1 MTDVRDDATDLD
13 GPEED
18 DGRAG
23 MTRRRAVGYLIAAP
37 FLIAG
42 ARSVSPS
49 TAKAAIPTVQPV
61 DNYDL
66 SDLLRDSTRP
76 TANLIAVEVRPNGRI
91 VFDLPRSENGQG
103 ITTACAQ
110 IIADELDVNIG
121 KVDVT
126 LADARPELNFNQL
139 TGGSVTIFELYEP
152 LRTACALAKA
162 QLASAA
168 AEQLGAER
176 SQLVISDGTITAPD
190 GRSAGYGELTSLA
203 AVSESRVSDAEVEFA
218 AAAER
223 TYIGRDQRRI
233 DARDAVTGRKV
244 FAMDL
249 EIPGALPT
257 MLCRPPTINGNAVSL
272 DNEARIK
279 AMPGVIDVKII
290 PNTTAQIGGNVPGG
304 VAVRA
309 RTFGQ
314 CMAAIGA
321 MKVTWEDGPAAD
333 KTIESIESDLE
344 DAELPMTP
352 ALPGE
357 LTEERFLFHFR
368 PGDPL
373 ETNCAVADVREDRA
387 EIWSA
392 LKSPIWAKERIAVNL
407 GLSPTA
413 VDVHVTEGGGSF
425 GRHLFC
431 DAAFEA
437 AEVSRQFGKPV
448 KLMWH
453 RADGPRQGRCHPMAI
468 TRVRTVHNGDNVV
481 ALDQRH
487 TSVATDFTQG
497 LGDALT
503 ATGAV
508 PPGQNFLQYSQTVF
522 RLTASVPYD
531 FGVVTQ
537 ELNEIYEYNTFNTS
551 SVRNIYSPEMRTSI
565 ELVADQVAKKMGKDP
580 FDFRQEFVRD
590 ERMSAVLKKL
600 KRASNWGK
608 RMPRGTAQGVGLH
621 REYKGFCAC
630 VVEIDARPGTVNRKI
645 KGAVTGPRV
654 TKATFVVDV
663 GLPINP
669 LGLKAQMMGGIM
681 DGIGQVLTYGLHLKD
696 GNFLEASWDNAFY
709 TRQWNSPPKVEVI
722 VMPPTGDQPGGAG
735 EFGVAASMAAT
746 ASALQRATGRKVRE
760 FPVNQS
766 ELSFDPYPY
775 EPPIPESP
783 RNGLKYR
790 NAPK

>member
-1 MTDVRDDATDLD
+1 MTDVRQGIDEEPAHDA
-13 GPEED
+13 EK
-18 DGRAG
+18 AG
-23 MTRRRAVGYLIAAP
+23 ITRRKAVGYLIAAP
-37 FLIAG
+37 FVIAG
-42 ARSVSPS
+42 AASVRPEV
-49 TAKAAIPTVQPV
+49 ARAAIPTVQPV

-76 TANLIAVEVRPNGRI
+76 TQNLIAVEVRPSGR
-91 VFDLPRSENGQG
+91 VRFDMPRSENGQG

-110 IIADELDVNIG
+110 IIADELDVDIS

-126 LADARPELNFNQL
+126 LADARPELNFNQF
-139 TGGSVTIFELYEP
+139 TGGSVSIFELYEP
-152 LRTACALAKA
+152 LRTACALARA
-162 QLASAA
+162 QLTSAA
-168 AEQLGAER
+168 AEHLGAEH
-176 SQLVISDGTITAPD
+176 SQLAVADGVVTAPD
-190 GRSAGYGELTSLA
+190 GRQAGYGELTSLA
-203 AVSESRVSDAEVEFA
+203 AVSEDRTVDAEVELVA
-218 AAAER
+218 GGNR
-223 TYIGRDQRRI
+223 KYIGRDQRRI
-233 DARDAVTGRKV
+233 DARAAVTGRKT

-249 EIPGALPT
+249 DIPGALPT
-257 MLCRPPTINGNAVSL
+257 MLCRPPTINGTAIRL
-272 DNEARIK
+272 TNEAQIK
-279 AMPGVIDVKII
+279 RMSGVTDVKII
-290 PNTTAQIGGNVPGG
+290 PNTSGQTGGNVPGG

-321 MKVTWEDGPAAD
+321 MRVDWEDGPSAD
-333 KTIESIESDLE
+333 KTVDSIHDDLRA
-344 DAELPMTP
+344 AELPLTP

-357 LTEERFLFHFR
+357 VTEEEFLFHFR

-373 ETNCAVADVREDRA
+373 ETNCAVADVRADKA

-392 LKSPIWAKERIAVNL
+392 LKSPIWAQERIALNL
-407 GLSPTA
+407 GLPVTA

-437 AEVSRQFGKPV
+437 AEVSRQLGNKPV

-468 TRVRTVHNGDNVV
+468 TRVRAVHEGENVV
-481 ALDQRH
+481 SLDQRH

-551 SVRNIYSPEMRTSI
+551 SVRNIYSPESRTTI
-565 ELVADQVAKKMGKDP
+565 ELVIDDLAEKMDKDP

-590 ERMSAVLKKL
+590 ERMKKVLKKL
-600 KRASNWGK
+600 RRASNWGK
-608 RMPRGTAQGVGLH
+608 SMPRGTAQGVGLH

-630 VVEIDARPGTVNRKI
+630 VVEIDARPQTVNRKI

-681 DGIGQVLTYGLHLKD
+681 DGIAQVLTYGLHLRD

-709 TRQWNSPPKVEVI
+709 TRQWNSPPKIEVI
-722 VMPPTGDQPGGAG
+722 VMPATGDQPGGAG
-735 EFGVAASMAAT
+735 EFGVAASMSAT
-746 ASALQRATGRKVRE
+746 AGALQRATGRKVRE
-760 FPVNQS
+760 FPVNQG
-766 ELSFDPYPY
+766 EISFDPYPY
-775 EPPIPESP
+775 EPPIPKSP
-783 RNGLKYR
+783 SNGLKYR
-790 NAPK
+790 HAPK